1 MTIPRGPRDPRSTPE
16 LLARVMGLHGAR
28 GLRVARKILE
38 TSQGSLLRLDAAGLR
53 GCGIGCAA
61 RDRLVAALELGRR
74 AAAEPGGDVSR
85 LRGPEDVVRLMAPR
99 LRGLAHEEFH
109 VVVLNTRHRVL
120 GIHMVSRGILDASL
134 VHPRE
139 VFAPA
144 LEARAS
150 AVILVH
156 NHPSGDAAPSP
167 EDHRVTQQMTDA
179 GDILGIRVLD
189 HVVMGDPGWST
200 IPPRVP

>member
-1 MTIPRGPRDPRSTPE
+1 MTMPRAPRDSRSTPE
-16 LLARVMGLHGAR
+16 LLARVMGLHGPG
-28 GLRVARKILE
+28 GLRVARELLARSE
-38 TSQGSLLRLDAAGLR
+38 GSLGRLDAACLR
-53 GCGIGCAA
+53 GTGVGRAA

-74 AAAEPGGDVSR
+74 AATEPLDEAPR
-85 LRGPEDVVRLMAPR
+85 LRGPEDVVRLMSPR

-120 GIHMVSRGILDASL
+120 AVRKVSQGILDASL

-167 EDHRVTQQMTDA
+167 EDHRVTQQMTEA

-200 IPPRVP
+200 IPPRPP